1 MTMIT
6 DFLKCQ
12 TLLIA
17 LIITS
22 VGICQKD
29 TSDLKINFRDIQ
41 INDGLFI
48 RLQAKSSTLKS
59 VAIESSKDHFYLKKG
74 SFALTDSIDIE
85 INRSNR
91 IVASSYFYE
100 PSAVFNEICDPFK
113 AYVTDFST
121 YYYKSDSLEMTVIKW
136 IDRLTAFE
144 IIECK
149 TPQKSYVYSVLY
161 DLKLYSKKHEN
172 DRLFDTQNFS
182 LEIARVLSSI

>member
-1 MTMIT
+1 MRT
-6 DFLKCQ
+6 DFLKYQ
-12 TLLIA
+12 TLLITLFFTSAA
-17 LIITS
+17 LS
-22 VGICQKD
+22 QND
-29 TSDLKINFRDIQ
+29 TSDLKIDFRDIQ
-41 INDGLFI
+41 INNGLFI

-59 VAIESSKDHFYLKKG
+59 VAVESSKDHFYLKKG

-85 INRSNR
+85 IDRSRR

-121 YYYKSDSLEMTVIKW
+121 YFYKSDSLEMTVVKW

-144 IIECK
+144 IIEYK

-172 DRLFDTQNFS
+172 DRLFDSRNFS

>member
-1 MTMIT
+1 MKSL
-6 DFLKCQ
+6 FFKFQ
-12 TLLIA
+12 LLIVT

-22 VGICQKD
+22 VAVCQND
-29 TSDLKINFRDIQ
+29 TSDLKIAFRDIQ
-41 INDGLFI
+41 INDGLII

-59 VAIESSKDHFYLKKG
+59 VTVESSKDHFYLKKG
-74 SFALTDSIDIE
+74 TFALTDSIDIE
-85 INRSNR
+85 IDRSKR

-113 AYVTDFST
+113 AYITDFST
-121 YYYKSDSLEMTVIKW
+121 YYYKSDSLEMTVVKW

-144 IIECK
+144 IIEYK
-149 TPQKSYVYSVLY
+149 TPQKSYVYSVLF

-182 LEIARVLSSI
+182 LEIARILSLIQ